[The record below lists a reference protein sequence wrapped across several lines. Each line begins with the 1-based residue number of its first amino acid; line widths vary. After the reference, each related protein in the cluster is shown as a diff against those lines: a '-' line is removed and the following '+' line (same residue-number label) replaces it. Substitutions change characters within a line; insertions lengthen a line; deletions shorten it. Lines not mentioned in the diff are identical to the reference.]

1 MPRLSPLGIALACV
15 VATHSTTSIA
25 APGSIWRCGN
35 SYSDTPC
42 DGGTRLDAPQAQP
55 SAEDRSQRDAD
66 TRRDQAAA
74 DRMQRERL
82 ELESKP
88 RQALVIGPPAAEA
101 SGASPSAR
109 VAKPEKK
116 KRNARPS
123 RPDEFVATYADPST
137 QPGDKKKTNKKKKK
151 KR

>member
-1 MPRLSPLGIALACV
+1 MPRLSPLSIALACV

-25 APGSIWRCGN
+25 APDNIWRCGN

-42 DGGTRLDAPQAQP
+42 DGGTRLGSQQAQP
-55 SAEDRSQRDAD
+55 SAEDRRQRDAN

-88 RQALVIGPPAAEA
+88 RQAVVIGPRAAEA
-101 SGASPSAR
+101 SSTTPSTSLAKAGKKRRSAR
-109 VAKPEKK
+109 PG
-116 KRNARPS
+116 
-123 RPDEFVATYADPST
+123 RPDEFVATYADPSPE
-137 QPGDKKKTNKKKKK
+137 PGNKKKKAKK

>member
-1 MPRLSPLGIALACV
+1 MPRLSPLWIALACA

-42 DGGTRLDAPQAQP
+42 DGGTRLEAQQAQP
-55 SAEDRSQRDAD
+55 SAEDRQQRDAG

-88 RQALVIGPPAAEA
+88 RQAVVIGPPAAEA
-101 SGASPSAR
+101 SRATSSAR

-116 KRNARPS
+116 KRSTRPS
-123 RPDEFVATYADPST
+123 KPDEFVATYTAPST
-137 QPGDKKKTNKKKKK
+137 PPGDKKKKTKKN
-151 KR
+151 R